1 MDIKKTLTAFAMI
14 ACILPLAGYGG
25 MSDDLDECVT
35 RPMSD
40 FLDAQG
46 STAYFFPPVADMLA
60 WTDYAFEY
68 FALVDYAG
76 LADSY
81 IESETGSSLGTSMQG
96 RVLEC
101 ATGDGR
107 AKISVILNTSKALG
121 FAQSVEDLFASG
133 FDFLNTPT
141 IFGVKAQ
148 DVVGNGDAPA
158 LGPAKFHATFY
169 IAAPGAALPDL
180 RIAFQENVPDV
191 RPITIDFRATSI
203 GRLPDGTKARLR
215 VQQVGATDA
224 ASGELVFSREI
235 VDLNK

>member
-1 MDIKKTLTAFAMI
+1 MEIKKTLTAFVMMT
-14 ACILPLAGYGG
+14 CILPLAGYGG
-25 MSDDLDECVT
+25 MSGDLDECSN
-35 RPMSD
+35 RPISD

-81 IESETGSSLGTSMQG
+81 IESETGGSLGTRMQG
-96 RVLEC
+96 SVLEC

-107 AKISVILNTSKALG
+107 AKISVVLNTSKALG
-121 FAQSVEDLFASG
+121 FAQSVQDIIDSG

-148 DVVGNGDAPA
+148 DVVENGDDPA
-158 LGPAKFHATFY
+158 LGSARFHATFY
-169 IAAPGAALPDL
+169 IAAPGAALPDV

-224 ASGELVFSREI
+224 TTGDLVFSREI

>member
-1 MDIKKTLTAFAMI
+1 MNIKKTLTAFAMM
-14 ACILPLAGYGG
+14 ACIFPLAGHGG
-25 MSDDLDECVT
+25 MPDDLGKCTT
-35 RPMSD
+35 RPISD

-46 STAYFFPPVADMLA
+46 STAFFFPPVADMLA
-60 WTDYAFEY
+60 WIDYALEY

-76 LADSY
+76 LADDY
-81 IESETGSSLGTSMQG
+81 IESETGSSLGTRMQG
-96 RVLEC
+96 TVLEC
-101 ATGDGR
+101 ATGDDR
-107 AKISVILNTSKALG
+107 TKVSVVLNTSKALG
-121 FAQSVEDLFASG
+121 FAQSVEDLFASN

-148 DVVGNGDAPA
+148 DVVGNGDTPA
-158 LGPAKFHATFY
+158 LGPAELKTTFF
-169 IAAPGAALPDL
+169 IEAPGAALPDI

-191 RPITIDFRATSI
+191 RPITINFKATSI

-224 ASGELVFSREI
+224 TTGDLVFSREI